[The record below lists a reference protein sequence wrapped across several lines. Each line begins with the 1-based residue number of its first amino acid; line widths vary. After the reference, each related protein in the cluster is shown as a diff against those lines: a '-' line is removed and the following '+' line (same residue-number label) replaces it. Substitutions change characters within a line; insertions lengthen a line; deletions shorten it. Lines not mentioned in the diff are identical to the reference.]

1 MLQKSLE
8 NQSEDRL
15 KSKLAWQES
24 QNRMAGIIDSAMD
37 AIISIDAAQR
47 IILFNPAAEKMFGYA
62 AVEIMGQT
70 IERLIPGR
78 FREAHYQHI
87 ENFGATK
94 TTRRSMGRMDAI
106 YGVRANGEEFPIEA
120 SISQVEAQ
128 DEKIYTVI
136 LRDITQRKLA
146 EAAREQLTRHT
157 ALQRDVNAALA
168 EGELLPEILK
178 GCAEAL
184 VHHLDASFARIWT
197 LNEKEQVLELQASAG
212 LYTHLDGT
220 HARVPVGKFKIG
232 LIAEERLPHLT
243 NDVLD
248 DPRVGDLKWARREGL
263 VAFAGYPLLVEDRL
277 IGVLAMF
284 ARVKLAPETL
294 QVLASIAAAI
304 AQGIDRKQSRQ
315 ALQQSELQNRIVL
328 QTALDGYICLDGQN
342 RIVECNE
349 AFSKMLGYSSTELLQ
364 MRIQDID
371 VGLTTEGF
379 RTIAKQIRAQ
389 GYTRFESS
397 YKCKDGT
404 ILLIEASVTY
414 DRTNERFYGF
424 VHNITEKKKLE
435 AQFLR
440 AQRLESIGTLA
451 SGIAHDLNNI
461 LSPVLMAVQLLQSRF
476 TDEGGQQMLQVL
488 RQNVLRGS
496 EMVKQILA
504 FAKGAEGGRLPLQP
518 EHVVKEVINLLKETF
533 PKNIAVKYYVPANL
547 NSINGDPTQI
557 HQVLMNLC
565 VNARDA
571 MHSTGGTL
579 TITAENKAVDEQFAG
594 MLPNARAGH
603 YTVISISDTGTGI
616 PKEVQDKIFDPFF
629 TTKEPGKGTGLGLS
643 TVLGIVKSHGGFL
656 NVYSEKG
663 KGTKF
668 EMYLPALETGELTHS
683 VTSTTELPF
692 GHDELILVVDDEGA
706 IREIT
711 QRTLENFGYRV
722 LVAANGTEAI
732 ALYAQHR
739 QEIQL
744 VLTDIM
750 MPYMDGPAMIRALQR
765 INPAVQVI
773 ASTGLA
779 ESEKT
784 HKAAMLGVKTFLTK
798 PYTAQELLQI
808 LPTLLPAKSENSASG
823 LSPTGPATFQ

>member
-1 MLQKSLE
+1 MLQKALK
-8 NQSEDRL
+8 NQSKDHQ
-15 KSKLAWQES
+15 KSKLTRQES
-24 QNRMAGIIDSAMD
+24 QTRMAGIIDSAMD

-70 IERLIPGR
+70 IERLIPVR
-78 FREAHYQHI
+78 FHEAHHHHI
-87 ENFGATK
+87 ESFGATK
-94 TTRRSMGRMDAI
+94 TTRRSMGKMDAI
-106 YGVRANGEEFPIEA
+106 YGVRADGEEFPIEA

-146 EAAREQLTRHT
+146 EAARDQLTRHT

-168 EGELLPEILK
+168 EGELLPEILQ

-184 VHHLDASFARIWT
+184 VCHLDAAFARIWT

-220 HARVPVGKFKIG
+220 HARVPIGKFKIG

-243 NDVLD
+243 NDVFN
-248 DPRVGDLKWARREGL
+248 DPRIGDLEWARREGL
-263 VAFAGYPLLVEDRL
+263 VAFAGYPLLVEDRI

-284 ARVKLAPETL
+284 AQVSLAPETL

-315 ALQQSELQNRIVL
+315 ALQQSELQTRIVL
-328 QTALDGYICLDGQN
+328 QTALDGYICLDAQN
-342 RIVECNE
+342 RIVEFNE
-349 AFSKMLGYSSTELLQ
+349 AFSKMLGYPRAELLQ

-371 VGLTTEGF
+371 VGLTTEEF
-379 RTIAKQIRAQ
+379 RSIANQIKVQ

-397 YKCKDGT
+397 YKGKDGT
-404 ILLIEASVTY
+404 IVLIEASVTY

-424 VHNITEKKKLE
+424 VHNITERKKLE

-476 TDEGGQQMLQVL
+476 TDEGGQQILQVL
-488 RQNVLRGS
+488 RQNVKRGS

-533 PKNIAVKYYVPANL
+533 PKNIAVKYNVPANL

-571 MHSTGGTL
+571 MQATGGTL
-579 TITAENKAVDEQFAG
+579 TITAENKAVDEHFAG
-594 MLPNARAGH
+594 MMPHARAGK
-603 YTVISISDTGTGI
+603 YAVISISDTGTGI
-616 PKEVQDKIFDPFF
+616 PAEVQDKMFDPFF
-629 TTKEPGKGTGLGLS
+629 TTKEPGNGTGLGLS
-643 TVLGIVKSHGGFL
+643 TVLGIVKGHGGFL

-668 EMYLPALETGELTHS
+668 EMYLPALETDVLTLT
-683 VTSTTELPF
+683 VTPTAELPL
-692 GHDELILVVDDEGA
+692 GNNKLILVVDDEAA

-711 QRTLENFGYRV
+711 QSTLENFGYRV
-722 LVAANGTEAI
+722 LVAANGIEAI
-732 ALYAQHR
+732 AVYAQHH

-744 VLTDIM
+744 VLTDMM
-750 MPYMDGPAMIRALQR
+750 MPYMDGPAMISALQR

-779 ESEKT
+779 ESERA
-784 HKAAMLGVKTFLTK
+784 HKAAALGVKTFLTK

-808 LPTLLPAKSENSASG
+808 LPTVLPAKSENSVPG
-823 LSPTGPATFQ
+823 V

>member
-1 MLQKSLE
+1 MLQKTLE
-8 NQSEDRL
+8 NQSKDHQ
-15 KSKLAWQES
+15 KSKLTWQES
-24 QNRMAGIIDSAMD
+24 QDRLVGIIDSAMD
-37 AIISIDAAQR
+37 AIISIDDLQR
-47 IILFNPAAEKMFGYA
+47 IILFNPAAEKMFGYT

-70 IERLIPGR
+70 IERLIPVR
-78 FREAHYQHI
+78 FHEAHRHHI

-94 TTRRSMGRMDAI
+94 TTRRSMGKMDAI
-106 YGVRANGEEFPIEA
+106 YGVRADGEEFPIEA

-146 EAAREQLTRHT
+146 EAARDQLTRHT

-168 EGELLPEILK
+168 EGELLPEILQ

-184 VHHLDASFARIWT
+184 VRHLDAAFARIWT

-212 LYTHLDGT
+212 LYTHLDRT

-243 NDVLD
+243 NDVFN
-248 DPRVGDLKWARREGL
+248 DPRIGDPEWARREGL

-284 ARVKLAPETL
+284 ARVTLVSETL
-294 QVLASIAAAI
+294 QVLASVAAAI

-315 ALQQSELQNRIVL
+315 ALQQSELQTRIVL
-328 QTALDGYICLDGQN
+328 QTALDGYICLDAQN
-342 RIVECNE
+342 RIVEFNE
-349 AFSKMLGYSSTELLQ
+349 AFSKMLGYARTKLLQ
-364 MRIQDID
+364 MRIEDID
-371 VGLTTEGF
+371 AGLTTEGF
-379 RTIAKQIRAQ
+379 RTIAKQIKAQ
-389 GYTRFESS
+389 GYARFGSS

-404 ILLIEASVTY
+404 NMLVEASVTY

-424 VHNITEKKKLE
+424 VHNITERKKLE

-488 RQNVLRGS
+488 RQNVKRGS
-496 EMVKQILA
+496 EMVKQLLA
-504 FAKGAEGGRLPLQP
+504 FAKGAEGGRLPIQP

-533 PKNIAVKYYVPANL
+533 PKNIAVKYHVPANL

-571 MHSTGGTL
+571 MQTTGGTL
-579 TITAENKAVDEQFAG
+579 TITAENKDVDEHFAG
-594 MLPNARAGH
+594 MMPHARAGK
-603 YTVISISDTGTGI
+603 YTVISIIDTGTGI
-616 PKEVQDKIFDPFF
+616 PTEVQDKMFDPFF
-629 TTKEPGKGTGLGLS
+629 TTKEPGNGTGLGLS

-668 EMYLPALETGELTHS
+668 EMYLPTLETDELTHT
-683 VTSTTELPF
+683 VMPTAELPL
-692 GHDELILVVDDEGA
+692 GHDELILIVDDEAA

-711 QRTLENFGYRV
+711 QSTLENFGYRV
-722 LVAANGTEAI
+722 LVAADGTEAI

-744 VLTDIM
+744 VLTDMM
-750 MPYMDGPAMIRALQR
+750 MPYMDGPAMISALQR
-765 INPAVQVI
+765 INPAVQII
-773 ASTGLA
+773 ASTGLE
-779 ESEKT
+779 ESERA
-784 HKAAMLGVKTFLTK
+784 HKAAALGVKTFLTK
-798 PYTAQELLQI
+798 PYSAQQLLQI
-808 LPTLLPAKSENSASG
+808 LPTVLPAKSENSALG
-823 LSPTGPATFQ
+823 V